1 MAFIYELEYTV
12 HSVIENLDENGL
24 IEGEPEVNLITV
36 DGFLKSDG
44 ESLFITYSESSEGG
58 KILTDMTVSDGEVR
72 LSRRGAVMFDAT
84 FREGESAS
92 TVYSIPPYS
101 FDAVITTKRIRSEL
115 TKDGGVLRLNYGMN
129 IGGQDKAVRM
139 KITARPKARK

>member
-12 HSVIENLDENGL
+12 HSVIENLDDNGAVD
-24 IEGEPEVNLITV
+24 GEPEVNLITV

-44 ESLFITYSESSEGG
+44 ESLLITYAEMSEGG
-58 KILTDMTVSDGEVR
+58 RILTDMTVSEGEVK
-72 LSRRGAVMFDAT
+72 LARRGAVMFDAT
-84 FREGESAS
+84 FREGESMT

-101 FDAVITTKRIRSEL
+101 FDATLTTKKIRSEL
-115 TKDGGVLRLNYGMN
+115 TKDGGVLRLHYGMN
-129 IGGQDKAVRM
+129 IGGQEKAVRM

>member
-12 HSVIENLDENGL
+12 HSVIENLDDNGV

-44 ESLFITYSESSEGG
+44 ESLFITYAEMSEGG
-58 KILTDMTVSDGEVR
+58 KILTDMTISEGEVK
-72 LSRRGAVMFDAT
+72 LSRRGAVMLDAT
-84 FREGESAS
+84 FREGESVK

-101 FDAVITTKRIRSEL
+101 FDATLSTKKIRSEI
-115 TKDGGVLRLNYGMN
+115 TKDGGTLRLHYGMN
-129 IGGQDKAVRM
+129 IGGQEKAVRM